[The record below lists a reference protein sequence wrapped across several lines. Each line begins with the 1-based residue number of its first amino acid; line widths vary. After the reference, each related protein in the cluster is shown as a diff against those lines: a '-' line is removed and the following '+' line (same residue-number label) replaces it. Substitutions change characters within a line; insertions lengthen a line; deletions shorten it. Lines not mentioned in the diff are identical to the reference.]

1 VKKKHKMKKSIFMM
15 VLMATAV
22 TGTTLTSCKSA
33 AQKNAKVENK
43 VIDTKQDLV
52 LAETE
57 VVEQRKVNAEEWK
70 AFKTGSDLQID
81 KNEENI
87 AALKAA
93 MNAPSATPDY
103 EYDKKINMLEASNQ
117 DLETRMENYENDHG
131 RDWDTFKCEFNN
143 DMNAIGQA
151 FRNLT
156 VKSEE

>member
-1 VKKKHKMKKSIFMM
+1 M

-33 AQKNAKVENK
+33 AQKNAKAENK
-43 VIDTKQDLV
+43 VMDTKQDLV

-93 MNAPSATPDY
+93 MNTPGATPDY
-103 EYDKKINMLEASNQ
+103 EYDKKINKLEASNQ
-117 DLETRMENYENDHG
+117 DLETRMENYENDQG